1 MTPLTLESIL
11 TGTGAVLRGD
21 IAPQT
26 VFTRIERNSRQ
37 VRPGDLFIAVR
48 GERFDGHDFVGDAAA
63 AGATAALVR
72 REWADQHL
80 DAGLP
85 LLVVDEPVAALQ
97 RLAAWW
103 RARLDQLLVVGI
115 TGSVGKTSTKETV
128 ASVLERAMPTYRS
141 AGNLNSEIGLPL
153 SLLEVTA
160 EHGAAVLEMG
170 GAYAL
175 GEIRLLAEIAQP
187 KIGVVTNIHPVHLE
201 RMGSIEAIAETKAEL
216 VDAIPEDG
224 WAVLNGD
231 DARVRAMAEHC
242 RGSVLFYGLEPG
254 NDVQA
259 TQVESEGLEG
269 TSFWLHIGE
278 ESNRVKVPLI
288 GGHAVELAL
297 AAIAVGHATGM
308 DLADMLLGLAEPGV
322 QVRLLIV
329 PGPNGS
335 QLIDDTYNA
344 STPSVM
350 SALGL
355 LEAMNPNRAIA
366 VLGDMRELGDLSER
380 EHVAVG
386 RRAGEVA
393 DLVVSFG
400 GLARTIAREAATTN
414 GRFDAGPPAVT
425 SFGLE
430 QREEL
435 IAYLLRELR
444 QGDVALLKGSRG
456 LEMEQIVEQLRDETA
471 RRQDGETPRGD
482 EEAATRPA
490 DSSER
495 LEAGESGYR
504 GTDES

>member
-1 MTPLTLESIL
+1 MTPLAFESVL
-11 TGTGAVLRGD
+11 SGTGAVLRGE
-21 IAPQT
+21 IPPQT
-26 VFTRIERNSRQ
+26 VFTRIERNSQQ
-37 VRPGDLFIAVR
+37 VQPGDLFIAVR

-72 REWADQHL
+72 REWADEHP
-80 DAGLP
+80 DPGLP

-103 RARLDQLLVVGI
+103 RAQRDDLLVVGI

-153 SLLEVTA
+153 SLLDVTP

-170 GAYAL
+170 GAYAF
-175 GEIRLLAEIAQP
+175 GEIRLLAEIARP

-216 VDAIPEDG
+216 VDAIPEEG

-231 DARVRAMAEHC
+231 DPRVRAMASRC
-242 RGSVLFYGLEPG
+242 RGRVLFYGLEPG
-254 NDVQA
+254 NDVRA
-259 TQVESEGLEG
+259 TEVESEGLGG

-329 PGPNGS
+329 PGPHGS

-355 LEAMNPNRAIA
+355 LEAMNPRRAIA
-366 VLGDMRELGDLSER
+366 VLGDMRELGEVSER

-393 DLVVSFG
+393 DLVVTFG
-400 GLARTIAREAATTN
+400 GLARTIAREAATTD

-444 QGDVALLKGSRG
+444 EDDVVLLKGSRG
-456 LEMEQIVEQLRDETA
+456 LEMEQIVERLRRESESREVGKSESTS
-471 RRQDGETPRGD
+471 GD
-482 EEAATRPA
+482 ESDATGA
-490 DSSER
+490 DS
-495 LEAGESGYR
+495 
-504 GTDES
+504 T

>member
-1 MTPLTLESIL
+1 MTPLSLENTL
-11 TGTGAVLRGD
+11 TGTAAVLRGE
-21 IAPQT
+21 IPEET
-26 VFTRIERNSRQ
+26 IFTRIERNSRQ
-37 VRPGDLFIAVR
+37 VQPGDLFIAVR

-72 REWADQHL
+72 REWADDHPHG
-80 DAGLP
+80 GLP

-103 RARLDQLLVVGI
+103 RSQLQDLLVVGI

-128 ASVLERAMPTYRS
+128 ASVLERSMPTYRS

-153 SLLEVTA
+153 SLLDVTP

-201 RMGSIEAIAETKAEL
+201 RMGTLEAIAETKAEL
-216 VDAIPEDG
+216 VDAIPEEG
-224 WAVLNGD
+224 WAILNGD
-231 DARVRAMAEHC
+231 DPRVRAMADRC
-242 RGSVLFYGLEPG
+242 RGRVLFYGLEPG
-254 NDVQA
+254 NDVRA
-259 TQVESEGLEG
+259 TDVESEGLEG
-269 TSFWLHIGE
+269 TSFSLHIGE

-297 AAIAVGHATGM
+297 AAIAVGRSTGM

-355 LEAMNPNRAIA
+355 LEAMNPTRAIA
-366 VLGDMRELGDLSER
+366 VLGDMRELGEVSEH
-380 EHVAVG
+380 EHVVVG

-393 DLVVSFG
+393 DLVVTFG
-400 GLARTIAREAATTN
+400 GLARTIAREAATTD

-435 IAYLLRELR
+435 ISYLLRELR
-444 QGDVALLKGSRG
+444 QGDVVLLKGSRG
-456 LEMEQIVEQLRDETA
+456 LEMEEIVERLRVGSRESEVGSTA
-471 RRQDGETPRGD
+471 TDRRDGTGGQD
-482 EEAATRPA
+482 
-490 DSSER
+490 S
-495 LEAGESGYR
+495 
-504 GTDES
+504 

>member
-1 MTPLTLESIL
+1 MTPLSLENVL
-11 TGTGAVLRGD
+11 TGTGAVMRG
-21 IAPQT
+21 ALPTET

-37 VRPGDLFIAVR
+37 VQPGDLFIAVR
-48 GERFDGHDFVGDAAA
+48 GERFNGHDFVADAAA
-63 AGATAALVR
+63 AGASAALVS
-72 REWADQHL
+72 REWSDEHL

-85 LLVVDEPVAALQ
+85 LLVVDDPVAALQ

-103 RARLDQLLVVGI
+103 RSQLQDLLVVGI

-128 ASVLERAMPTYRS
+128 ASVLERSTPTYRS
-141 AGNLNSEIGLPL
+141 EGNLNSEIGLPL
-153 SLLEVTA
+153 SLLEVTP

-216 VDAIPEDG
+216 IDAIPEDG
-224 WAVLNGD
+224 WAILNGD
-231 DARVRAMAEHC
+231 DPRVRAMADRC
-242 RGSVLFYGLEPG
+242 RGRVLFYGLEPG
-254 NDVQA
+254 NDVRA
-259 TQVESEGLEG
+259 TDVESEGLEG

-355 LEAMNPNRAIA
+355 LEAMNPKRAIA
-366 VLGDMRELGDLSER
+366 VLGDMRELGEVSEH
-380 EHVAVG
+380 EHVTVG

-393 DLVVSFG
+393 DLVVTFG
-400 GLARTIAREAATTN
+400 GLARTIAREAATTD

-444 QGDVALLKGSRG
+444 QGDVVLLKGSRG
-456 LEMEQIVEQLRDETA
+456 LEMETIVERLRRESKNREVGKSESTK
-471 RRQDGETPRGD
+471 GD
-482 EEAATRPA
+482 ESAATGA
-490 DSSER
+490 DSS
-495 LEAGESGYR
+495 
-504 GTDES
+504 

>member
-1 MTPLTLESIL
+1 MMTPLSIENTL
-11 TGTGAVLRGD
+11 TGTAAVLRGE
-21 IAPQT
+21 IPAAT

-37 VRPGDLFIAVR
+37 VQPGDLFIAVS
-48 GERFDGHDFVGDAAA
+48 GERFDGHDFVGHAAA
-63 AGATAALVR
+63 AGAIAALVR
-72 REWADQHL
+72 REWADEHL

-103 RARLDQLLVVGI
+103 RSQLQDLLVVGI

-128 ASVLERAMPTYRS
+128 ASVLERSMPTYRS

-153 SLLEVTA
+153 SLLDVTP

-187 KIGVVTNIHPVHLE
+187 RIGVVTNIHPVHLE
-201 RMGSIEAIAETKAEL
+201 RMGTIEAIAETKAEL

-224 WAVLNGD
+224 WAILNGD
-231 DARVRAMAEHC
+231 DSRVRAMASRC
-242 RGSVLFYGLEPG
+242 RGRVLFYGLEPG
-254 NDVQA
+254 NDVRA
-259 TQVESEGLEG
+259 TDVESEGLEG
-269 TSFWLHIGE
+269 TSFSLHIGE

-297 AAIAVGHATGM
+297 AAMAVGHATGM

-355 LEAMNPNRAIA
+355 LEAMNPGRAIA
-366 VLGDMRELGDLSER
+366 VLGDMRELGEVSEH
-380 EHVAVG
+380 EHVVVG

-393 DLVVSFG
+393 DLVVTFG
-400 GLARTIAREAATTN
+400 GLARTIAREAATTD
-414 GRFDAGPPAVT
+414 GRFDVGPPAVT

-430 QREEL
+430 QREDL

-444 QGDVALLKGSRG
+444 QGDVVLLKGSRG
-456 LEMEQIVEQLRDETA
+456 LEMEEIVERLRDES
-471 RRQDGETPRGD
+471 RSRED
-482 EEAATRPA
+482 EESR
-490 DSSER
+490 SG
-495 LEAGESGYR
+495 EA
-504 GTDES
+504 